1 MPARVGDEYCL
12 GRFDVE
18 TRPFTICELARGAGF
33 ECGNLECDGARVE
46 QVIGVDKFYVVTARS
61 SKTPVESRILAEV
74 VLVDAKSASIPGVRS
89 VDPSSTTIIS
99 MCGYV
104 CARAESSEAA
114 T

>member
-46 QVIGVDKFYVVTARS
+46 QVIGVEKFYVVTARS
-61 SKTPVESRILAEV
+61 SKTPVESRRLAEV
-74 VLVDAKSASIPGVRS
+74 VLVDDLHAVASSKVGEYPGRTIRRS
-89 VDPSSTTIIS
+89 IINHDNFD
-99 MCGYV
+99 
-104 CARAESSEAA
+104 ARIRLC
-114 T
+114 